1 MVYIPIIT
9 VVIIFLYA
17 AVVFFVSV
25 ESENDQKFDPEFY
38 EYDYETLKNN
48 ILNAV
53 EKYEIKNLC
62 EAVYFFSLNYRK
74 QNEVEKHTDT
84 LIKLLD
90 KKLYEINGR
99 KTELFT
105 FTLN

>member
-1 MVYIPIIT
+1 MIYIPIIT
-9 VVIIFLYA
+9 VLVIFLYA

-25 ESENDQKFDPEFY
+25 EAENDHKINPDFYQYEF
-38 EYDYETLKNN
+38 ENLKIK

-53 EKYEIKNLC
+53 EKCEIKNLC
-62 EAVYFFSLNYRK
+62 EAVYLFSLNYRK
-74 QNEVEKHTDT
+74 QKEVEKHTDT
-84 LIKLLD
+84 LIQMLD

-99 KTELFT
+99 KTESFI

>member
-1 MVYIPIIT
+1 MIYIPIIT
-9 VVIIFLYA
+9 VFIIFLYA

-25 ESENDQKFDPEFY
+25 EAENDKNVNPEFY
-38 EYDYETLKNN
+38 HEDFENLKIK
-48 ILNAV
+48 ILKAV

-74 QNEVEKHTDT
+74 QKEVEKHTDT
-84 LIKLLD
+84 LIQMLD

-99 KTELFT
+99 KSESYI

>member
-1 MVYIPIIT
+1 MIYIPIIT
-9 VVIIFLYA
+9 VLVIFLYA

-25 ESENDQKFDPEFY
+25 EAENDENLNPEFY
-38 EYDYETLKNN
+38 HEDFEDLKTK

-53 EKYEIKNLC
+53 EKCEIKKLC

-74 QNEVEKHTDT
+74 QNGVENLTDT
-84 LIKLLD
+84 LIQLLD
-90 KKLYEINGR
+90 KKLYEING
-99 KTELFT
+99 KKSETFI

>member
-1 MVYIPIIT
+1 MIYIPIIT
-9 VVIIFLYA
+9 VLVIFLYA
-17 AVVFFVSV
+17 AVIFFVTI
-25 ESENDQKFDPEFY
+25 EAENDVQLEPEFY
-38 EYDYETLKNN
+38 HEDFENLKTK

-53 EKYEIKNLC
+53 EKCEIKKLC

-74 QNEVEKHTDT
+74 QNEVEKLTDT
-84 LIKLLD
+84 LIQMLD

-99 KTELFT
+99 KTESFI